1 VGIRQRRGSAG
12 AAETSEVILTGFQA
26 GNQQLRVNGLCA
38 GPDGW
43 VYAANGRSGGSI
55 TSPKRP
61 GAAAVSIDRHDLRF
75 RPDTGEIGAVA
86 GFSQFGLALRLAARH
101 RLDGAAEDLATV
113 ALALAADRDPAV
125 RFDVALAAEALAV
138 GDRAVVL
145 ATVVATAPADPWVDR
160 AVICLAEEAAPA
172 IIARLVVDGEA
183 DARRGVVRGLA
194 EACGRHEQAWSPLSE
209 AVIAAAPADRVALA
223 IVAGWVRGMESGG
236 SAPVPA
242 PFGGRPLADWL
253 ERARR
258 MAAAGASGERSDAVE
273 LLTLDDSA
281 AATRMLVER
290 LADPVGIEIA
300 SSILRALRGRDGA
313 AVSDGMLAAWPA
325 ATPAV
330 RRAILEAFA
339 APASFAKRLPR
350 LVAALEAGDVSP
362 GDIDPEARRV
372 ILLAEAVDPADRE
385 RLEMLLGGV
394 SSADR
399 AAVVA
404 VVEADLPAVG
414 DRERGKELFAKH
426 CAGCHLSGGLG
437 ARVGSDLAAMH
448 AKPREQVLEDILD
461 PNRRLTGDSPASIR
475 QWRW

>member
-1 VGIRQRRGSAG
+1 VRPEDDAPRRGDGGSAEPDAGLG
-12 AAETSEVILTGFQA
+12 AA
-26 GNQQLRVNGLCA
+26 
-38 GPDGW
+38 
-43 VYAANGRSGGSI
+43 
-55 TSPKRP
+55 
-61 GAAAVSIDRHDLRF
+61 
-75 RPDTGEIGAVA
+75 
-86 GFSQFGLALRLAARH
+86 RLAARQ

-113 ALALAADRDPAV
+113 ARALAADPDPAI

-138 GDRAVVL
+138 RDRAIVL

-160 AVICLAEEAAPA
+160 AVICLAEEAASA
-172 IIARLVVDGEA
+172 IIARLVVDGDA
-183 DARRGVVRGLA
+183 DARLGVVRGLA
-194 EACGRHEQAWSPLSE
+194 EACGRHEQAWSPLSD
-209 AVIAAAPADRVALA
+209 AVIASAPADRIALA

-242 PFGGRPLADWL
+242 QFGGRPLADWL

-273 LLTLDDSA
+273 LLALDDSA
-281 AATRMLVER
+281 AATRILVER

-313 AVSDGMLAAWPA
+313 AVSDGMIAAWPA

-339 APASFAKRLPR
+339 APSSFAERLPR
-350 LVAALEAGDVSP
+350 LVAALETGDVSP
-362 GDIDPEARRV
+362 GDIDPEARRA

-399 AAVVA
+399 AAVIS

-426 CAGCHLSGGLG
+426 CAGCHRSGGLG
-437 ARVGSDLAAMH
+437 ARVGPDLAAMH

-461 PNRRLTGDSPASIR
+461 PNRRLTGEYAAVSVLTKDGEAFTGLVSGETPVAVQLTLAEGRVATIPRSSIEVFRGTGRSLMPEGFEQALTPGEFADLIEFLRASP
-475 QWRW
+475 